1 MPALDGK
8 GLAKAIRTALKMAD
22 YTPEEIDFI
31 CADGVATEPGDIG
44 ETNGIKEVFGDRA
57 YRLPVSAPKS
67 MYGHLMGAAGAVDL
81 ITTLCVMQQGVIPPT
96 INYQT
101 KDPKCDLDYVP
112 NKNRVKEVKKALI
125 ISRGRGGV
133 NSVLA
138 VERG

>member
-1 MPALDGK
+1 
-8 GLAKAIRTALKMAD
+8 
-22 YTPEEIDFI
+22 
-31 CADGVATEPGDIG
+31 
-44 ETNGIKEVFGDRA
+44 
-57 YRLPVSAPKS
+57 
-67 MYGHLMGAAGAVDL
+67 
-81 ITTLCVMQQGVIPPT
+81 MQQGVIPPT

-112 NKNRVKEVKKALI
+112 NKSRVKEVKKALI